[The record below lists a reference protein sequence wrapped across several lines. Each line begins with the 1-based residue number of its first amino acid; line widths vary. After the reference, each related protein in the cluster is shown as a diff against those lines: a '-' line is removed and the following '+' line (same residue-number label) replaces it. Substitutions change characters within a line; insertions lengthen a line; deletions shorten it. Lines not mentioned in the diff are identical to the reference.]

1 MKLILS
7 IVLNKLFGIPLMLV
21 VLPDI
26 AFVIELYHI
35 VQLSE
40 RQSLKNFGKFQN
52 CAIMFTT
59 LLDVEW
65 LVTNIKSRFHEI

>member
-1 MKLILS
+1 MCRYEILKIQDRVAKDISIVLVVFRMKLILS

-35 VQLSE
+35 V
-40 RQSLKNFGKFQN
+40 
-52 CAIMFTT
+52 
-59 LLDVEW
+59 
-65 LVTNIKSRFHEI
+65 